1 MGEATVKVDRDGAV
15 ARIRMNRPEKRNA
28 QNPTL
33 INDMDAAFAAAV
45 ADSQIRVIVLSG
57 EGPSFSAGHDLEYPG
72 FDRREYTYQSRL
84 DMERELFVDK
94 LLRIRNV
101 PKPTIAQVHGHCVA
115 AGLMLACMCDLI
127 ICDESARFSNP
138 VLTMALAGVQLLVEP
153 WEIGPRKAKELMW
166 TAEVL
171 PAGEAHRL
179 GLVNRVVPVGQL
191 EAETTALA
199 HRIARLPPFVVRTTK
214 KTINDTLD
222 FMGQDRAWEHHFL
235 MHIASKRSEDYERWW
250 TAMEAE
256 GGGYKPGGL
265 KATLR
270 RRGSVSS

>member
-1 MGEATVKVDRDGAV
+1 MGETVKVERDGPI
-15 ARIRMNRPEKRNA
+15 ARIRMNRPDKRNA
-28 QNPTL
+28 QNPML
-33 INDMDAAFAAAV
+33 INAMDAAFAEAA
-45 ADSQIRVIVLSG
+45 ADSEVRVIILSG

-72 FDRREYTYQSRL
+72 FDRRQHTYQSRL
-84 DMERELFVDK
+84 DMERELFIDK
-94 LLRIRNV
+94 LLRIRNL

-127 ICDESARFSNP
+127 VCDESARFSNP

-153 WEIGPRKAKELMW
+153 WEIGSRKAKELMW
-166 TAEVL
+166 TAEAL
-171 PAGEAHRL
+171 SAGEAHRL

-191 EAETTALA
+191 EAETTVLA
-199 HRIARLPPFVVRTTK
+199 VTIARLPPFVVRTTK

-270 RRGSVSS
+270 KRGAASA

>member
-1 MGEATVKVDRDGAV
+1 MGGTVKVERDGPI
-15 ARIRMNRPEKRNA
+15 ARIRMNRPDKRNA

-33 INDMDAAFAAAV
+33 INAMDAAFAGAA
-45 ADSQIRVIVLSG
+45 ADSEVRVIILSG

-72 FDRREYTYQSRL
+72 FDRRQHTYQSRL
-84 DMERELFVDK
+84 DMERELFIDK
-94 LLRIRNV
+94 LLRIRNL

-127 ICDESARFSNP
+127 VCDESARFSNP

-153 WEIGPRKAKELMW
+153 WEIGSRKAKELMW
-166 TAEVL
+166 TAEAL
-171 PAGEAHRL
+171 SAGEAHRL

-191 EAETTALA
+191 EAETTVLA
-199 HRIARLPPFVVRTTK
+199 ATIARLPPFVVRTTK

-235 MHIASKRSEDYERWW
+235 MHIASKRGEDYERWW

-270 RRGSVSS
+270 KRRAASA